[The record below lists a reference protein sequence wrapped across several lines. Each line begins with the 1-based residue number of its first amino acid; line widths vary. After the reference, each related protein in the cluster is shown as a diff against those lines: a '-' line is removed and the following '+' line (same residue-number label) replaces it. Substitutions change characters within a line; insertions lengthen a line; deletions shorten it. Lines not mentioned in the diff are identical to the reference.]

1 MSVTGMADFPQN
13 NQELGP
19 VSCSRFHQL
28 RYLFGV
34 TEGCQGLESPQH
46 VIFTEKVR
54 FKLGKGVIHG
64 HRVKTTASF
73 GAFMFNILLFP
84 DKFQK
89 VRDGL
94 LGIDG
99 G

>member
-1 MSVTGMADFPQN
+1 MADFPQN
-13 NQELGP
+13 DQELRP
-19 VSCSRFHQL
+19 VSCCRFHQL
-28 RYLFGV
+28 GYLFGV
-34 TEGCQGLESPQH
+34 TECYQRIQSPQH
-46 VIFTEKVR
+46 TIFTEKVR

-64 HRVKTTASF
+64 HRVKTTTSF

-89 VRDGL
+89 GRDSF